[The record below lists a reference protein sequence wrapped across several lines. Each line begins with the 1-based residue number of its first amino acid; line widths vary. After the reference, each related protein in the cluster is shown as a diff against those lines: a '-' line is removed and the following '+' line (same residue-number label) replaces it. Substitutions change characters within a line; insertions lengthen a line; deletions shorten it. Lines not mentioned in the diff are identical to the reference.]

1 MTYSYSQNGRYG
13 LKLKERNVYRGQR
26 VLLAPIA
33 KDHKLASIR
42 NLCQVTAAIVI
53 QSVNIFNSGVNHV
66 AQWHFLNSDTLST
79 IHNNR
84 KINKIKIFS
93 LISVTTDST
102 TSEDEPP
109 PLPVKTR
116 ESSDYSNLPLPVND
130 SIGNGNGNY
139 SFVRLRPLPAEP
151 VTSYDYADPMI
162 LLENRRPPTPPP
174 KPSRGTKYVPA
185 SS

>member
-1 MTYSYSQNGRYG
+1 MESTCQSRGTLKFFKFRYCIGDTYS
-13 LKLKERNVYRGQR
+13 
-26 VLLAPIA
+26 
-33 KDHKLASIR
+33 
-42 NLCQVTAAIVI
+42 
-53 QSVNIFNSGVNHV
+53 
-66 AQWHFLNSDTLST
+66 
-79 IHNNR
+79 R
-84 KINKIKIFS
+84 KINEIKIFL
-93 LISVTTDST
+93 LILVTTDST

-116 ESSDYSNLPLPVND
+116 ESSDYSNLPLSPCSVND

-139 SFVRLRPLPAEP
+139 SFVRLKKPLPAEP
-151 VTSYDYADPMI
+151 VSSYDYADPTK